1 MCQALAHDGQSELE
15 KESKS
20 GIWVR
25 HKIVGDLVLDNII
38 VLIILVWLGRVIGCL
53 FPGESLQGEDQEE
66 RGQARQVG
74 GQVRAGQ
81 LEPVEG
87 GGRVAQDPR
96 QLLPR
101 QAAPPHGPRDQPQLR
116 RLPRYRLRHLHL
128 LPGKGDSP
136 THFLSK
142 GSG

>member
-1 MCQALAHDGQSELE
+1 MQA
-15 KESKS
+15 
-20 GIWVR
+20 
-25 HKIVGDLVLDNII
+25 
-38 VLIILVWLGRVIGCL
+38 
-53 FPGESLQGEDQEE
+53 EDQEE

-81 LEPVEG
+81 LEPGEG

-128 LPGKGDSP
+128 LPGKALFSKVHQP
-136 THFLSK
+136 TFQVREVDK
-142 GSG
+142 ENEKPKKSGADQTCEIAPTVPTCCCQFFRASAF